1 MNDDNV
7 LSKIPGEFLGAAGYA
22 LPEASRSDHATQRA
36 CSNCRT
42 AHARRSCSSDFV
54 AKRPV
59 DALVLDPGQRGDYR
73 RREP

>member
-36 CSNCRT
+36 VLKLPDGSRAEVVFVRLRSKKAGRRTGIGPRT
-42 AHARRSCSSDFV
+42 AR
-54 AKRPV
+54 
-59 DALVLDPGQRGDYR
+59 
-73 RREP
+73 